1 MNHSTQVGGLPCSS
15 QLKGG
20 LKSANLISSIN
31 CDNKIGVRKEEG
43 LNIFNTRRLCCGKFV
58 D

>member
-15 QLKGG
+15 QVKGR
-20 LKSANLISSIN
+20 LKSVNLISSIN
-31 CDNKIGVRKEEG
+31 YDNKIGVRKEEG
-43 LNIFNTRRLCCGKFV
+43 LNIFSTRRLCRGKFV